1 MMEKMKM
8 HSPNLVQENIIR
20 IRELYPNCVTES
32 KGEDGQ
38 LKLSVDFDQLRQ
50 ELSESIVEGPQERYT
65 LNWPGKREAILTAN
79 APISK
84 TMRPYREES
93 MDFDTTKN
101 LFIEGD
107 NLDALKLLQE
117 TYLGKVK
124 LIYIDPPY
132 NTGSDFI
139 YNDKFVQNADDYF
152 RRSSQVNEDGNRLV
166 ANTVANGR
174 FHSDWLSMMY
184 PRLKLARTLLSDDGA
199 IFVNIDFNE
208 AENLKKIMD
217 EVFGEQNFQRSI
229 IWRIGWLSGYKTL
242 AANFI
247 RNHDSI
253 LFYSK
258 DQSKMKF
265 IKKYIENAEFKPLVK
280 KEPNI
285 KEKLS
290 SLGLSDARQEELFRF
305 INHENRPE
313 RYPIEDTWNCNE
325 YDDLNSIAI
334 VSFSGEK
341 ISKSLDID
349 EEFKGQKSIKMLM
362 RVIESVTEAD
372 DIILD
377 FFAGTCSTAHAVLQ
391 LNAKDGGNRRFVMV
405 QLPETCDTESEAY
418 KAGYNTIADIGKERI
433 RRAGKKVLEGQC
445 SDGWNKDIGFR
456 VLKVDSSN
464 MVDVY
469 YTPDAIN
476 QGLLHLFKD
485 NIKADRTP
493 EDLLFQVMLN
503 WGVDLSYSVRTE
515 SILGKTVFFVDEN
528 ALVACFDTG
537 VNEDFVK
544 ELALFNPLR
553 VIFRDSGFDSDA
565 VKINVEQIFK
575 QLSPST
581 EVRSI

>member
-341 ISKSLDID
+341 DI
-349 EEFKGQKSIKMLM
+349 EEP
-362 RVIESVTEAD
+362 R
-372 DIILD
+372 
-377 FFAGTCSTAHAVLQ
+377 H
-391 LNAKDGGNRRFVMV
+391 R
-405 QLPETCDTESEAY
+405 
-418 KAGYNTIADIGKERI
+418 
-433 RRAGKKVLEGQC
+433 
-445 SDGWNKDIGFR
+445 
-456 VLKVDSSN
+456 
-464 MVDVY
+464 
-469 YTPDAIN
+469 
-476 QGLLHLFKD
+476 
-485 NIKADRTP
+485 
-493 EDLLFQVMLN
+493 
-503 WGVDLSYSVRTE
+503 
-515 SILGKTVFFVDEN
+515 
-528 ALVACFDTG
+528 
-537 VNEDFVK
+537 
-544 ELALFNPLR
+544 
-553 VIFRDSGFDSDA
+553 
-565 VKINVEQIFK
+565 
-575 QLSPST
+575 
-581 EVRSI
+581 